1 MLNAMDTDS
10 YLRVLAQKFGVA
22 LSGVSAEPDLIA
34 ESIGRFSAHSPAQ
47 SKRRRTR
54 RNFFDSLRCAEFA
67 NPEGRRHA
75 STRGQPS
82 LLRLDINEITRSFP
96 DAADRLLLYTYLTY
110 EAAAS
115 ARAFRVYRETRPQL
129 PRDLRR
135 VSLCA
140 VRPRDVRDGAPP
152 ERRRSR
158 AWRASLLPPRHGAC
172 HAEHQG
178 RAGRFPSTP
187 PAT

>member
-10 YLRVLAQKFGVA
+10 YLRVLAQKFRSRAQRRLSRAGPHRRVDRRASLPTVLPNRNGDVPAGTSLTLCGAPSSPTPKAVA
-22 LSGVSAEPDLIA
+22 MHPPEDSRRSSGS
-34 ESIGRFSAHSPAQ
+34 
-47 SKRRRTR
+47 T
-54 RNFFDSLRCAEFA
+54 
-67 NPEGRRHA
+67 
-75 STRGQPS
+75 STRSRGPS
-82 LLRLDINEITRSFP
+82 PTPRIDCSCILTSPMRRLPAPARS
-96 DAADRLLLYTYLTY
+96 
-110 EAAAS
+110 
-115 ARAFRVYRETRPQL
+115 
-129 PRDLRR
+129 
-135 VSLCA
+135 VSIAKRGRNYHATCDEY

-158 AWRASLLPPRHGAC
+158 AWRASLLPPQHGAC